1 MKRRDIFS
9 GAGAAALGVA
19 VPAVG
24 QSVRHLTMV
33 TDWPDGPGVLPSA
46 RRLAKSIEDAS
57 DGRIRIEVTPS
68 GAVVRPFETFDA
80 VSAGVADMFHSHIGY
95 FESKSPALHF
105 WSGLPFGMT
114 ASELFAWVHFGGG
127 QALWDE
133 VVGPYGIKPLLAS
146 STGAQMG
153 GWFREPLDSV
163 DAIDGLRYRM
173 AEPGAEVFRRLGA
186 TVVVVPGSDIV
197 QSLESGA
204 IDACEWL
211 GPWLD
216 TAMGLDRVARNYYY
230 PSWHEPGTVLALG
243 INRRVWESF
252 GERDRRLV
260 ESACAAEFMTSLA
273 EFNTNNARALKQ
285 LRDAG
290 RVSIRR
296 FGDAI
301 VAELARISREVV
313 TETGASDELAG
324 RVLTSY
330 TEFLA
335 LARSWSDVGEGAY
348 LSLPNPW

>member
-1 MKRRDIFS
+1 MKRRDVLS

-19 VPAVG
+19 APAVG

-46 RRLAKSIEDAS
+46 RRLARSIQDAS

-95 FESKSPALHF
+95 FENKSPVLHF

-114 ASELFAWVHFGGG
+114 ANELFAWVHFGGG
-127 QALWDE
+127 RALWDE
-133 VVGPYGIKPLLAS
+133 VVGPFDIKPLLAS

-163 DAIDGLRYRM
+163 EAIDGLRYRM

-186 TVVVVPGSDIV
+186 TVVVVPGADIV

-216 TAMGLDRVARNYYY
+216 TAMGLDRVARYYYY

-260 ESACAAEFMTSLA
+260 ESACAAEFMTALA

-296 FGDAI
+296 FGNDI

-313 TETGASDELAG
+313 TEKGAADELAG
-324 RVLTSY
+324 RVLASY
-330 TEFLA
+330 ADFLG